1 MEAELGVRVT
11 PAEDPRAAV
20 ESSDIICTATN
31 SHTPVVNGNWVQDG
45 THINAVG
52 AYTSTMRELD
62 TSTVQ
67 FARVFVDHHAA
78 AKTEAGD
85 ILIPIEA
92 GELTYDHVAGEL
104 GEVLLGRV
112 PGRQHETD
120 ITIFKSVGLAMQDA
134 VTAAKVYAKAVEEGV
149 GQQVE
154 L

>member
-1 MEAELGVRVT
+1 MSAPNNPYDPVAVSTLEPEAVDAMVQAALAAIAEASDLESLKEVRLAHAGDRS
-11 PAEDPRAAV
+11 PLALANRE
-20 ESSDIICTATN
+20 I
-31 SHTPVVNGNWVQDG
+31 
-45 THINAVG
+45 G
-52 AYTSTMRELD
+52 ALPP
-62 TSTVQ
+62 
-67 FARVFVDHHAA
+67 A
-78 AKTEAGD
+78 AKAEAGD

-104 GEVLLGRV
+104 GEVLLERV
-112 PGRQHETD
+112 PGRQHGTD